1 MPKCIIKTIIYHEML
16 KKQQVTTHPSDFSS
30 NSRREKIPNIFEE
43 PSINVS
49 RKNSF
54 ELSENKF
61 NTQNL
66 QL

>member
-1 MPKCIIKTIIYHEML
+1 ML